1 MFACKLSIYIS
12 VKTIGPRFV
21 WTDCIICCSVLTYM
35 YEKVT
40 TFFPAWGKELGSK
53 YMNKEMCGYLTNIK
67 RIQPFFFELL
77 LLNM

>member
-1 MFACKLSIYIS
+1 
-12 VKTIGPRFV
+12 
-21 WTDCIICCSVLTYM
+21 M